1 MSLSTLN
8 TFPLATVV
16 RVGTYTGMEAERL
29 LQKLPQLACS
39 EAVDWRWS
47 SGARRSEVARHSKGM
62 GGIA

>member
-16 RVGTYTGMEAERL
+16 RGGTYTGMEAERL

-47 SGARRSEVARHSKGM
+47 SGARRRE
-62 GGIA
+62 